1 MVELLDNLIQSGA
14 SLIAFL
20 AAGVF
25 YYRTRQQTV
34 YLLAS
39 YLGSF
44 MLGSFHWTLYL
55 LLFDST
61 PQVFYVSELA
71 WIVATL
77 FLLSLELVLASKEEK
92 KFRHPALLL
101 VPAFCIPQ
109 LILYLTRGDI
119 LVNLLMVGLNMS
131 IAYLALRGLIY
142 GRKGQGRARDK
153 VYFYAAVLWII
164 VLEFGL
170 WTSSCFWSSETL
182 SNPYFW
188 IDFAL
193 SLSLLTLV
201 PALKKAVTA

>member
-14 SLIAFL
+14 SLLAFL
-20 AAGVF
+20 AAGIF

-44 MLGSFHWTLYL
+44 MLGSLHWTLYL

-71 WIVATL
+71 WIAASL
-77 FLLSLELVLASKEEK
+77 FLLTLELVLASGEEK
-92 KFRHPALLL
+92 NFRHPALLL
-101 VPAFCIPQ
+101 VPVFCIPQ
-109 LILYLTRGDI
+109 LILYLTRGEI
-119 LVNLLMVGLNMS
+119 LGNLIMVGLNMS

-142 GRKGQGRARDK
+142 ARKGQGRSRDK
-153 VYFYAAVLWII
+153 VYFHAAVLWII

-170 WTSSCFWSSETL
+170 WTSSCFWPGDTL

-201 PALKKAVTA
+201 PALKKAVAA